1 MNTKKGPESY
11 EEWMDLERIIIPCSK
26 GLPVVKAWSE
36 SGFKITKED
45 WKNKHLHN
53 EIALRLDQDIDFD
66 IDNELVKRFV
76 EHYIKVSGAISGRP
90 TNPTSHYWW
99 KGELA
104 NKKFTLPKEFE
115 EFYNKYPHGAT
126 LCEIRSGSGQYTIV
140 PGSLHSKNHE
150 NVRWEKYEGIQ
161 EYPGNLNMDLRKVAL
176 STALCILY
184 PSKGKR
190 DEYCAAI
197 AGVLLKKAKWKP
209 EDIDAFVYNIAR
221 AANDDESEKR
231 ASKGTSGEGAQRN
244 LGIPT
249 ITKLLECSQKGV
261 SEIFSWIGV
270 DYATIEAT
278 GAIGD
283 IIDYGQDRYLI
294 KVTGRLEDKIITTE
308 IRIDGPTLRNQKL
321 FYDAV
326 MRQAGVW
333 IPNMIPKDYEDIMR
347 KKYESRIKSKEYED
361 EASEDLVFKKRFI
374 NYVKLKGLDTDKK
387 NLLEYNT
394 PYAGEQDGSIEFNL
408 TDFEDYLETK
418 RVNIKRVDLV
428 LNVQKILK
436 AKKIKGKVN
445 MGTEEKKEYKSC
457 VSWRI
462 KDFSIDNKDLTIEG
476 EVDEVTEVKE
486 ITDGS

>member
-11 EEWMDLERIIIPCSK
+11 EEWIDLDRIIIPCSK

-36 SGFKITKED
+36 ASFKITKED
-45 WKNKHLHN
+45 WKNKYLHN

-76 EHYIKVSGAISGRP
+76 HSYIKSCNAVSGRP

-115 EFYNKYPHGAT
+115 EFYNKYPHGRT

-140 PGSLHSKNHE
+140 PGSLHSKNNE
-150 NVRWEKYEGIQ
+150 NVRWEKYEDIQ
-161 EYPGNLNMDLRKVAL
+161 KYPGNLNMDLRKIAL

-184 PSKGKR
+184 APKGDR

-197 AGVLLKKAKWKP
+197 AGVLLKKAKWNP
-209 EDIDAFVYNIAR
+209 EDVDVFVYNIAR
-221 AANDDESEKR
+221 AANDDEAEKR
-231 ASKGTSGEGAQRN
+231 ALKGTSGEEAQRN
-244 LGIPT
+244 FGIPT
-249 ITKLLECSQKGV
+249 IVKILGCSQKGV

-270 DYATIEAT
+270 DHATIEAT

-294 KVTGRLEDKIITTE
+294 KVTGRLEDEIITTE

-347 KKYESRIKSKEYED
+347 KKYESRKKDNEFED
-361 EASEDLVFKKRFI
+361 EASEDLVFKKRFLQYI
-374 NYVKLKGLDTDKK
+374 KLRGFDYDKR

-394 PYAGEQDGSIEFNL
+394 PYAEKQDGSIEFNL
-408 TDFEDYLETK
+408 TDFEDYLEDK
-418 RVNIKRVDLV
+418 RIKMKRVDLV

-436 AKKIKGKVN
+436 ATKIKGKVN
-445 MGTEEKKEYKSC
+445 IGTEEKKEYKSC

-462 KDFSIDNKDLTIEG
+462 KDFSIDNKDLIIEG
-476 EVDEVTEVKE
+476 EIEEPPKG